1 MPFITSEGAFGQNV
15 CKLVSGVDI
24 FEMDSRVQ
32 IHPVIKSIQRTS
44 VGLGY
49 MSHSWASAL
58 DSHLYDCSKLDSKA
72 WLIT

>member
-32 IHPVIKSIQRTS
+32 IHAVIKPIQRTS

-58 DSHLYDCSKLDSKA
+58 DSHLNECSKMESKA
-72 WLIT
+72 LLRT